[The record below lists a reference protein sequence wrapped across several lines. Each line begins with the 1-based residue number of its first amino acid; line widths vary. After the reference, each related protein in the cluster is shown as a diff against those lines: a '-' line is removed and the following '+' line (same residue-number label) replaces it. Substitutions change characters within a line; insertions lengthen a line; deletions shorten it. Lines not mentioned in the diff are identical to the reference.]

1 MTTAQLLTALKDEI
15 QRRFG
20 YDATILY
27 ARNADVAELT
37 KRRVVLQPSLFS
49 VERTGKSDPR
59 RVFAVDLISEEHVGL
74 ENVEA
79 TARARVAELETVAN
93 SFTRLPFLGET
104 NAFCQS
110 VKTFDDAPAV
120 VNSAIVENGYA
131 LVLSGVRMTFV
142 EN

>member
-1 MTTAQLLTALKDEI
+1 MTTSQLLTALKDEI

-20 YDATILY
+20 YAATVLY

-37 KRRVVLQPSLFS
+37 ERRVVLQPSLFS
-49 VERTGKSDPR
+49 VERTGRSDPR

-74 ENVEA
+74 ENVENV
-79 TARARVAELETVAN
+79 ARARVAEFETIAN
-93 SFTRLPFLGET
+93 SFTRSPFLGET
-104 NAFCQS
+104 NAFCQN

-131 LVLSGVRMTFV
+131 LVLSGVRITFV

>member
-1 MTTAQLLTALKDEI
+1 MTTSQLLTALKDEI

-20 YDATILY
+20 YSATILY

-37 KRRVVLQPSLFS
+37 VRRVVLQPSLFS
-49 VERTGKSDPR
+49 VERTGRSDPR

-74 ENVEA
+74 ENVE
-79 TARARVAELETVAN
+79 TTSRARVAEFETIAN
-93 SFTRLPFLGET
+93 SFTRSPFLGET

-110 VKTFDDAPAV
+110 VKTFDDASAI
-120 VNSAIVENGYA
+120 VNTGIVENGRA

>member
-1 MTTAQLLTALKDEI
+1 MTTSQLLTALKDEI

-27 ARNADVAELT
+27 ARNADVTELT
-37 KRRVVLQPSLFS
+37 ERRVVLQPSLFS

-59 RVFAVDLISEEHVGL
+59 RVFAVDLLSEEHVGI
-74 ENVEA
+74 ENVENV
-79 TARARVAELETVAN
+79 ARARVAGFETVAN

>member
-1 MTTAQLLTALKDEI
+1 MTTSQLLTALKDEI

-37 KRRVVLQPSLFS
+37 ERRVVLQPSLFS

-59 RVFAVDLISEEHVGL
+59 RVFAVDLLSEEHVGI
-74 ENVEA
+74 ENVENV
-79 TARARVAELETVAN
+79 ARARVAEFETVAN
-93 SFTRLPFLGET
+93 SFARLPFLGET

-110 VKTFDDAPAV
+110 VKTFDDAPAI
-120 VNSAIVENGYA
+120 VNSGIVENGCA